1 MTKKTKKTKKTI
13 KHSNNDNLTFSQK
26 IKLSIFYMISTITM
40 SIILVSCIW
49 LYLQFT
55 V

>member
-1 MTKKTKKTKKTI
+1 MAKKAKKTAKQFV
-13 KHSNNDNLTFSQK
+13 NDGLTFIQK
-26 IKLSIFYMISTITM
+26 IKLGIFYMISTITM
-40 SIILVSCIW
+40 AVILVSCIW

>member
-1 MTKKTKKTKKTI
+1 MAKKVKRTV
-13 KHSNNDNLTFSQK
+13 KHSVKDCLTFIQK

-40 SIILVSCIW
+40 AVILVSCIW

>member
-1 MTKKTKKTKKTI
+1 MAKKAKKTA
-13 KHSNNDNLTFSQK
+13 KHSVKDGLPIIQK

-40 SIILVSCIW
+40 AIILVSCIW
-49 LYLQFT
+49 MYFQFT